1 MTNVSRKKFLQ
12 LPKRQRGAL
21 TMFSAVLILVLLTEL
36 ILYATQVG
44 LLEQRKSSN
53 DMRQKEAFHAAE
65 AGLQQA
71 KEFFLANVLEL
82 SYKEEGGWLNDAN
95 LRWELCP
102 DSPDPAHPCSGEVLR
117 DTSAVYDNTYFYSP
131 TDASNENL
139 VRMDSNGNPMLP
151 LDESLL
157 NLAELRERVDVYAL
171 LCVLDL
177 DRSQAPAA
185 PVVQGCQPAGEMGQ
199 YDHIYF
205 MLTLMARGQA
215 DCQDTADP
223 TTCSAEALVVERL
236 GSYGPTGGDGP
247 PGVPL
252 TTRSSFP
259 PGGTAEIVPNPNGG
273 GVGVP
278 LSAWINGRQEG
289 NLCDGQL
296 EPIDPNGASWSTCE
310 AHEWYGVPALP
321 DENSPNGAFAC
332 PRAKCEC
339 DSGGFTERQISYSVQ
354 GSQILGMDIVV
365 DEEFPC
371 DLFARTFGVP
381 KSEEN
386 FWDMAGSIGEVIDSC
401 DGLGPDSRGV
411 YWMIGDTC
419 AINANTVIG
428 SPEFPVFLVSAAD
441 TTRMNGGASF
451 FGIVFVTDVL
461 GNAAVFE
468 SNGTNTTYGAIIVD
482 AELGKYTGTFQI
494 VYVDQVLRLAADTG
508 GIGEVAG
515 GWTDAPPFWRF

>member
-1 MTNVSRKKFLQ
+1 MTMPSRRKFIPLAS
-12 LPKRQRGAL
+12 RQRGAL
-21 TMFSAVLILVLLTEL
+21 TMFSAVLILILLTEL

-44 LLEQRKSSN
+44 IFEQRKSSN
-53 DMRQKEAFHAAE
+53 DMRQKQAFHAAD

-82 SYKEEGGWLNDAN
+82 SYKEEGGWLHDAS

-102 DSPDPAHPCSGEVLR
+102 SSPDPEHPCSGEVLR
-117 DTSAVYDNTYFYSP
+117 DEPDIYGNTYFYSP
-131 TDASNENL
+131 TDADL
-139 VRMDSNGNPMLP
+139 ARLDSNGNPMLP

-157 NLAELRERVDVYAL
+157 NLAGMRERVDVYAL
-171 LCVLDL
+171 LCVLEL
-177 DRSQAPAA
+177 DRSQAPTA
-185 PVVQGCQPAGEMGQ
+185 PVVQGCLPVGEMGQ
-199 YDHIYF
+199 YDHVYF

-223 TTCSAEALVVERL
+223 TTCSAEALVVERM
-236 GSYGPTGGDGP
+236 GSYGPSAGDGP

-259 PGGTAEIVPNPNGG
+259 PGGTAELVPNPNGG

-289 NLCDGQL
+289 DLCDGQL
-296 EPIDPNGASWSTCE
+296 VPVDPDGASWSTCE
-310 AHEWYGVPALP
+310 AHEWYGVPAMP
-321 DENSPNGAFAC
+321 DEFSPNGAFAC
-332 PRAKCEC
+332 PEAACEC
-339 DSGGFTERQISYSVQ
+339 DSGGMSERQISYSVR
-354 GSQILGMDIVV
+354 GTQILGMDIVV

-371 DLFARTFGVP
+371 DLFASTFGVP
-381 KSEEN
+381 KSAEN

-401 DGLGPDSRGV
+401 NQLGPDSKGV

-419 AINANTVIG
+419 SLNANAVVG
-428 SPEFPVFLVSAAD
+428 SPEFPVFLISAANL
-441 TTRMNGGASF
+441 TRMNGGGSL

-461 GNAAVFE
+461 GNDAVFE
-468 SNGTNTTYGAIIVD
+468 SIGGWTTYGAIVVD
-482 AELGKYTGTFQI
+482 AELGKYSGTFQI
-494 VYVDQVLRLAADTG
+494 VYVDQVLRLAADSG

-515 GWTDAPPFWRF
+515 GWTDAPPFWRFRGQ